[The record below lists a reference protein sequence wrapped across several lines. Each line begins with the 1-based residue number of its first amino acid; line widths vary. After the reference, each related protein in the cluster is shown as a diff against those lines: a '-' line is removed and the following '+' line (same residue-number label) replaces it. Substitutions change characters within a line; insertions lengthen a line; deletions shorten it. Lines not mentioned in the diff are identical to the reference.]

1 MGRTKV
7 APSDFYCLNCG
18 NRYSLFRKQGKQK
31 KSFHRKKLYCIH
43 CKCECNFIE
52 CKSPQDVKEFKQHF
66 NAGEYKEEAKKSI
79 EYCKTESGIL

>member
-1 MGRTKV
+1 MGKTKM
-7 APSDFYCLNCG
+7 ASSDFYCLNCG
-18 NRYSLFRKQGKQK
+18 NKYSLFRKQGKQK
-31 KSFHRKKLYCIH
+31 KSFHRKKLY
-43 CKCECNFIE
+43 CNFIE